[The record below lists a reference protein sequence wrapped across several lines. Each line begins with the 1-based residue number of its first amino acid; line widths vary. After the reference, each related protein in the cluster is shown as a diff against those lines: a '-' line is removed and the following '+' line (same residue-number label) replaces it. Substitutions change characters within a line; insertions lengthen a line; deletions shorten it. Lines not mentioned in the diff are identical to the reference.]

1 MYEVRNAPRFIDVA
15 AGGEHSLFL
24 TDRGAVFVCGRS
36 DNGRLGLAFTPS
48 LVNQLTRFNTI
59 HSSTDVTV
67 PVELPLPPCMKIAAG
82 EYHSALVHAAVH
94 NSPTSSSYPVRFST
108 FGSGAVGQLGHGSS
122 VDDVAEPREV
132 EYFGQ
137 LINARVGGD
146 YASPVRCAALGDGHS
161 IVILSDASSHAF
173 GNNESGC
180 LGIATA
186 MTSGFSKHSE
196 RYGFGVRG
204 PSRAT
209 ASAIGPLAQHRIA
222 SVSTCS
228 RHSLFLTT
236 NGDVFVTGD
245 NAFGQLGLKGLG
257 KSSIPRRLPLD
268 VSVQQSACGARH
280 SIILCPDGTVRVCG
294 SNKTGELG
302 LGRDVQQVDV
312 FTHCPLHH
320 LVSMIAAGAAHSL
333 FVSADRRFVFGCGW
347 GACGL
352 LGTGLADD
360 VWDPNTVVFST
371 ELTAGDTSG
380 TLHVTSVSCGSHH
393 SLLLLSD
400 GSVWAAGCN
409 GHGQLGV
416 GGVEA
421 KQFHWRPITM
431 AVAIEVDDRIA
442 AVEESVQRQ
451 RAAPP
456 PQEGEAFQPRLPSG
470 ADIDVP
476 TSPTSPAPV
485 TGQEASAQDD
495 DKFVC
500 FQRSCGSPTPRGE

>member
-1 MYEVRNAPRFIDVA
+1 MYEVRSVPRFVDVA

-36 DNGRLGLAFTPS
+36 DNGRLGLALASP
-48 LVNQLTRFNTI
+48 LIHQLTRLNTL
-59 HSSTDVTV
+59 HCSTDVTV

-82 EYHSALVHAAVH
+82 EYHSALVHAAGH
-94 NSPTSSSYPVRFST
+94 SSPTSSSHPVRFST

-122 VDDVAEPREV
+122 VDDVFEPREV
-132 EYFGQ
+132 DYFSQ
-137 LINARVGGD
+137 LINARAGD
-146 YASPVRCAALGDGHS
+146 YAAPVRSAALGDGHT
-161 IVILSDASSHAF
+161 IVVLSDASSHAF

-209 ASAIGPLAQHRIA
+209 ASAIGPLVQHQIV

-228 RHSLFLTT
+228 RHSLFLTA
-236 NGDVFVTGD
+236 NGDVFVAGE
-245 NAFGQLGLKGLG
+245 NAFGQLGLKGLS
-257 KSSIPRRLPLD
+257 KSSIPRRIPLD
-268 VSVQQSACGARH
+268 VSVVQSACGARH
-280 SIILCPDGTVRVCG
+280 SLILCHDGTVRVCG

-312 FTHCPLHH
+312 FTPCPIHH
-320 LVSMIAAGAAHSL
+320 RVALIAAGSAHSL
-333 FVSADRRFVFGCGW
+333 FVSEDRRVVFGCGW

-352 LGTGLADD
+352 LGTGATED

-371 ELTAGDTSG
+371 EGTAGDTTG
-380 TLHVTSVSCGSHH
+380 ALYVTSASCGSHH

-400 GSVWAAGCN
+400 GSVWSAGCN

-416 GGVEA
+416 GGIEA
-421 KQFHWRPITM
+421 KQLYWKPITA
-431 AVAIEVDDRIA
+431 AVGIAQDERIA

-456 PQEGEAFQPRLPSG
+456 PHEGEEFQPRLPSS
-470 ADIDVP
+470 ADVDLP
-476 TSPTSPAPV
+476 TSPTTPTEVPGQA
-485 TGQEASAQDD
+485 GQES

-500 FQRSCGSPTPRGE
+500 FQRSCLSPAPHE